1 MSPSTL
7 LYNAKQMDAGRAA
20 EQIAE
25 IHRHLSRSEVY
36 RGWRAAPVALS
47 GLIGL
52 AAAWLQEPALSVVEG
67 LAVGQSDPAPFVIYW
82 SAVAVVAAAAG
93 MSEIFYNYVVSDEAF
108 GRRQTRRVAAQFLP
122 AIGVAALAT
131 ATFVGLG
138 AAFVALL
145 PGLWALLFGLA
156 ILASRPYLPRASAW
170 VVWYYLICGA
180 TLLWNAHTPL
190 ALSPWAVGGVFGVGQ
205 LLAAAVIY
213 WNLERRHVEEPE
225 D

>member
-1 MSPSTL
+1 
-7 LYNAKQMDAGRAA
+7 MDAGRAA

-47 GLIGL
+47 GIIGL
-52 AAAWLQEPALSVVEG
+52 AAAWLQKPALG
-67 LAVGQSDPAPFVIYW
+67 QGDAVAFVIYW
-82 SAVAVVAAAAG
+82 SAVAVAAAAAG
-93 MSEIFYNYVVSDEAF
+93 MSEIFYNYIVSDAAF

-131 ATFVGLG
+131 ATFVRLG
-138 AAFVALL
+138 AALLVLL

-156 ILASRPYLPRASAW
+156 ILASRPYLPRASGW
-170 VVWYYLICGA
+170 VVVYYFICGS

-190 ALSPWAVGGVFGVGQ
+190 AQSPWAVGGVFGVGQ
-205 LLAAAVIY
+205 LLAAALIY

-225 D
+225 N